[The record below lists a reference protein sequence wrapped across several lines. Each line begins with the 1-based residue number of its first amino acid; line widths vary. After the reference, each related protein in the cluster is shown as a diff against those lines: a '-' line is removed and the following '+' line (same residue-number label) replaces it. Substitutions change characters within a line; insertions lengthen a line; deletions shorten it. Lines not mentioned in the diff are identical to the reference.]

1 MPKYSG
7 RYLIKF
13 KIKIVLY
20 SSKLPIIEFF
30 KYLTHNLL
38 RFWVFKGKNF
48 FLCSNFKIVHWY
60 IIWISKIWNSFCMF
74 LLPIKF
80 CKMIYVMATKWSISN
95 LLVRKLYLGTYRAH
109 YIVVFNCES
118 LDEFYFEMDWR
129 GRHCCL
135 HNYNFTVINSWK
147 L

>member
-109 YIVVFNCES
+109 YIVVFNLWIVQIIIAKANKYSYRVDISKKKIC
-118 LDEFYFEMDWR
+118 
-129 GRHCCL
+129 
-135 HNYNFTVINSWK
+135 
-147 L
+147 